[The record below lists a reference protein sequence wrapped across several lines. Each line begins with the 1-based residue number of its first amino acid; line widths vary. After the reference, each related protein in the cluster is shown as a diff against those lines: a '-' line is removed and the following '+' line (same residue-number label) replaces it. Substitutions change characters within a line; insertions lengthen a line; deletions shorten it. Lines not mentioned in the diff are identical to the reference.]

1 VRRQFTILA
10 LLMMGFA
17 VYGPEVRAQ
26 QVVDRMVARIDGD
39 VLTWSEMR
47 ELASFQQL
55 MGEKPASDPELI
67 RQLVDQWMIN
77 TEARAEQF
85 SPPSEAVVNRAM
97 EELEKQVGS
106 PVEFRRRLTEVGL
119 TLAAV
124 WRLLEQQMLTLQFLD
139 RKFRGAAQVE
149 PRQVE
154 TYYRDE
160 LVPQMSARGQQA
172 PPIESVQE
180 RIRELLVLREISRLS
195 ARWLEESRS
204 NLRIEV
210 LEAKS
215 RP

>member
-1 VRRQFTILA
+1 MV
-10 LLMMGFA
+10 MGFG
-17 VYGPEVRAQ
+17 VYLPEVRAQ
-26 QVVDRMVARIDGD
+26 QVVDRIVARIDGD
-39 VLTWSEMR
+39 VLTLSEMR
-47 ELASFQQL
+47 ELAAFQQL
-55 MGEKPASDPELI
+55 MGEKPASDAEQI

-85 SPPSEAVVNRAM
+85 SRPSEAVVGRAM
-97 EELEKQVGS
+97 EEMEKQFGS
-106 PVEFRRRLTEVGL
+106 PDEFRRRLTEVGL

-124 WRLLEQQMLTLQFLD
+124 RRLLEQQMLSLQFLD
-139 RKFRGAAQVE
+139 RKFRAVAQVE
-149 PRQVE
+149 PNQME
-154 TYYRDE
+154 TYYREE

-180 RIRELLVLREISRLS
+180 QIRELLVQRVISRLS

-204 NLRIEV
+204 NVRIEV